1 MSFTYYFTTNE
12 STGIRMTDKDKK
24 EKAGIYDELIIRIAN
39 GEEEAFTEL
48 YYETYK
54 QLYAFV
60 LSMTA
65 NVHDADDIV
74 QETYI
79 KVKSAAHLYKSQ
91 GKALSWMFKIA
102 QNQTRMMWRK
112 TKDITFAELDSINE
126 KITLGEIG
134 KVEDREMLQN
144 AFQILSEQ
152 EIKIVTLHLVSGFKH
167 REISD
172 LLELPLATVLSKY
185 RRGLKKM
192 KKYLKEEYHYE
203 KQYE

>member
-1 MSFTYYFTTNE
+1 
-12 STGIRMTDKDKK
+12 MTDNSKDKK
-24 EKAGIYDELIIRIAN
+24 TDINDELMIRILQ
-39 GEEEAFTEL
+39 GDEEAFNEL
-48 YYETYK
+48 YYSTYK

-65 NVHDADDIV
+65 NSYDTDDIV
-74 QETYI
+74 QETYL
-79 KVKSAAHLYKSQ
+79 KVKSAAHLYQ
-91 GKALSWMFKIA
+91 PEGKVLSWIFKIA

-112 TKDITFAELDSINE
+112 TKKAAFNEFGDDINE
-126 KITLGEIG
+126 KITFGGIYN
-134 KVEDREMLQN
+134 VEDREMLKS
-144 AFQILSEQ
+144 AFNILSEE
-152 EIKIVTLHLVSGFKH
+152 EIQIVTLHLVSGFKH

-203 KQYE
+203 

>member
-1 MSFTYYFTTNE
+1 MNFTYYFTTNE

-91 GKALSWMFKIA
+91 GKALSWIFKIA

-112 TKDITFAELDSINE
+112 TKDVTFTELDSINE

-134 KVEDREMLQN
+134 KVEDREMLQK

-185 RRGLKKM
+185 RRGLMKM

-203 KQYE
+203 KRYE